1 MPKSEVDIKPR
12 SRDVTDGLEKA
23 AARGMLRAVGMGDDD
38 FAKPQIGVASSWNEI
53 TPCNLSLDRLAKA
66 AKDGVF
72 AAGGYPM
79 EFGTISVSDGIS
91 MGHEGMHFSLVS
103 REVIADSVETVMQA
117 ERLDGSVLLA
127 GCDKSLPGMLMAAA
141 RLDLASVFLYAGSIL
156 PGRAKLSDGSERDV
170 TIIDAFEAVGACSRG
185 LMPREDVDA
194 IERAICP
201 GEGACGGMFTANTMA
216 SAAEAL
222 GMSLPGSAA
231 PPATDRRRD
240 GYARRSGMAVVEL
253 LRHGITARDIMTKEA
268 FENAI
273 AVVMAF
279 GGSTNAVLHLLAIAY
294 EANVKLTLA
303 DFTRV
308 GAKVPH
314 LADVK
319 PFGKHVMFDV
329 DRIGGVPV
337 IMKSLLDA
345 GLLHGDCLTVT
356 GETVA
361 ENLRHIAPPDPDGKV
376 LRALDNPIH
385 PTGGITILHGS
396 LAPEGAVVKS
406 AGFDSDVFEGTARV
420 FERERAALDALEDG
434 TIQAGDVVVI
444 RYEGPK
450 GGPGMREML
459 AITGAIKG
467 AGLGKDVLL
476 ITDGRF
482 SGGTT
487 GLCVGHIAPE
497 AVDAGPIAFLR
508 DGDKIRLDV
517 PNATLDVLVDPAE
530 FASRQDGFHA
540 ATAALHH
547 RCAGQVRQAGR
558 LGSARRRLHL
568 TLLARACAKCHAPRR
583 VVPRKRGCPQA
594 ARTFAPRL
602 TRCRTARRAPAGTPR
617 DDSSPARS
625 ALKDC
630 ARNPLWHR
638 GSATPR
644 AGRPGWPPRA
654 HRAPRCTARPARTG
668 NAFRSHPPS
677 AGCGGRASRR
687 PRGHR
692 ESPPARRSA
701 RLRRRRR
708 AARPSTAGRTGS
720 PHAAPRTRCTP

>member
-1 MPKSEVDIKPR
+1 MPSDQPSATSPDVKPR
-12 SRDVTDGLEKA
+12 SRDVTDGLEKT

-38 FAKPQIGVASSWNEI
+38 WVKSQIGVASSWNEI

-66 AKDGVF
+66 VKEGVRD
-72 AAGGYPM
+72 AGGFPM

-103 REVIADSVETVMQA
+103 REVIADSVETVMMA

-141 RLDLASVFLYAGSIL
+141 RLDLASVFLYAGSIM
-156 PGRAKLSDGSERDV
+156 PGKAKLTDGSEKDV

-185 LMPREDVDA
+185 LMSREDVDI

-201 GEGACGGMFTANTMA
+201 GEGACGGMYTANTMA
-216 SAAEAL
+216 SAAEAI

-231 PPATDRRRD
+231 PPASDRRRD
-240 GYARRSGMAVVEL
+240 GFAKASGEAVVEL
-253 LRHGITARDIMTKEA
+253 LKRGVTARDIMTKEA

-279 GGSTNAVLHLLAIAY
+279 GGSTNAVLHLLAIAH
-294 EANVKLTLA
+294 EAEVKLTLD
-303 DFTRV
+303 DFIRV

-319 PFGKHVMFDV
+319 PFGKHVMYDV
-329 DRIGGVPV
+329 DKIGGVPV
-337 IMKSLLDA
+337 IMKALLDA

-356 GETVA
+356 GQTMA
-361 ENLRHIAPPDPDGKV
+361 ENLAHIAPPDPDGKV
-376 LRALDNPIH
+376 LRALGNPIH

-420 FERERAALDALEDG
+420 FDGERAAMDALEDG
-434 TIQAGDVVVI
+434 TIVSGDVVVI

-476 ITDGRF
+476 MTDGRF

-497 AVDAGPIAFLR
+497 AVDAGPIAFVR
-508 DGDKIRLDV
+508 DGDRIRLDV
-517 PNATLDVLVDPAE
+517 GKGTLDLLVEADEFDSRKAGFNPPAPKYPTGVLAKYRKLVG
-530 FASRQDGFHA
+530 SA
-540 ATAALHH
+540 ATGA
-547 RCAGQVRQAGR
+547 V
-558 LGSARRRLHL
+558 
-568 TLLARACAKCHAPRR
+568 
-583 VVPRKRGCPQA
+583 
-594 ARTFAPRL
+594 
-602 TRCRTARRAPAGTPR
+602 
-617 DDSSPARS
+617 
-625 ALKDC
+625 
-630 ARNPLWHR
+630 
-638 GSATPR
+638 
-644 AGRPGWPPRA
+644 
-654 HRAPRCTARPARTG
+654 
-668 NAFRSHPPS
+668 
-677 AGCGGRASRR
+677 CG
-687 PRGHR
+687 
-692 ESPPARRSA
+692 
-701 RLRRRRR
+701 
-708 AARPSTAGRTGS
+708 
-720 PHAAPRTRCTP
+720 